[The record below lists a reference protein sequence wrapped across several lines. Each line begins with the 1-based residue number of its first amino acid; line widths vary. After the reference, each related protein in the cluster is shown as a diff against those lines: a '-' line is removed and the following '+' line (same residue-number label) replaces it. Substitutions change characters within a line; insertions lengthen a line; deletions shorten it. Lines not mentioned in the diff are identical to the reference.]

1 MDSRLIKFARW
12 SRRYIRLS
20 FLLMVGILTYIM
32 FFGDNS
38 IIDYYRYQQEADRL
52 RAQIIECNDS
62 ITYYENLNRLLRTD
76 PETMERIVREQ
87 YHMQR
92 QNEDIYIVEWNNRQ
106 TTRTPPPHARG
117 RNGSQS
123 PGCCSSL
130 QPQPCPCSDFR
141 AMCSDTCMPP
151 APCRYSSDGSS
162 TPARATTCV
171 CAGCTA

>member
-20 FLLMVGILTYIM
+20 FLLMVGILTYII

-92 QNEDIYIVEWNNRQ
+92 QNEDIYIVE
-106 TTRTPPPHARG
+106 
-117 RNGSQS
+117 
-123 PGCCSSL
+123 
-130 QPQPCPCSDFR
+130 
-141 AMCSDTCMPP
+141 
-151 APCRYSSDGSS
+151 
-162 TPARATTCV
+162 
-171 CAGCTA
+171 